1 MLCRCLRMSERTGRT
16 DACAARLRIER
27 VANPDDHFGFGGE
40 GQHFFVENFCTAGG
54 ESVGFVIAQ
63 LVQKARFGGFVGI
76 GGVDAVDVGPND
88 EFIGGNDVVNDGARK
103 IGTVAAEGGDAAI
116 GSCADKTSNNGD
128 DAGFEERKKNVAAA
142 LFGLFEMRLGVTK
155 GIASQDKLGGRN
167 GHRGDAGLFES
178 GGKEPC
184 AEAFAKGGEAVKE
197 IRAGGGAGGKGDFG
211 KQIASPRVQFA
222 ANPKVAP
229 PTKPQIAKT

>member
-16 DACAARLRIER
+16 DACAARLWIES
-27 VANPDDHFGFGGE
+27 VANPDDHFSFSRE
-40 GQHFFVENFCTAGG
+40 GQHFFVENFCAAGG
-54 ESVGFVIAQ
+54 ESVGFVVAQ
-63 LVQKARFGGFVGI
+63 LVQKARFSGLVGI

-88 EFIGGNDVVNDGARK
+88 EFIGVHDVGDDGARK

-116 GSCADKTSNNGD
+116 GSCADKTGNNGD

-178 GGKEPC
+178 GGKESC
-184 AEAFAKGGEAVKE
+184 AEAFAKGGEAGKE
-197 IRAGGGAGGKGDFG
+197 IPGGGGAGGNGDFV
-211 KQIASPRVQFA
+211 KQIASQEVQFA
-222 ANPKVAP
+222 ANAKVLLL
-229 PTKPQIAKT
+229 TKP